1 MAQWIKNPTNTQDD
15 VGSIPDLTPVGWG
28 SSIAASCGVGL
39 RYGLDPALY
48 GCGVGQQLEL

>member
-39 RYGLDPALY
+39 RYRLDPAL
-48 GCGVGQQLEL
+48 